1 MSEKLE
7 TYDLKGKLLG
17 TQDRDIFYK
26 ENKEEYKRT
35 GKVTR
40 QVKTIRLLLM
50 TSAGRVYVQKR
61 SHTKKENA
69 GLYDKTIGGHVP
81 AGYPFDMTLIQETH
95 QELGLPLVVLSKDEF
110 EMASKNTDLTI
121 IGIVKKIGHVNAFL
135 STRTTTDDKFVQP
148 YITNFYIGY
157 YDGGIRFC
165 DGESTGL
172 EVFNLDQLEKQ
183 MIEEPAKFTEDLKFM
198 IKKYKKYLVP
208 LDRG

>member
-1 MSEKLE
+1 MAEKLE
-7 TYDLKGKLLG
+7 VYDMKGKLLG

-26 ENKEEYKRT
+26 ENKEEYKKT

-50 TSAGRVYVQKR
+50 TSKGRVYIQKR
-61 SHTKKENA
+61 NHNKKENP

-95 QELGLPLVVLSKDEF
+95 QELGLPLVVLSKKEF
-110 EMASKNTDLTI
+110 EMAVKNTDLTI
-121 IGIVKKIGHVNAFL
+121 IGIVRKVRRINNFL
-135 STRTTTDDKFVQP
+135 STRKTDEDKFVQP
-148 YITNFYIGY
+148 YITDIYIGY

-172 EVFNLDQLEKQ
+172 EVFNIDRLEKQ
-183 MIEEPAKFTEDLKFM
+183 MEIEPERFTEDLIYM
-198 IKKYKKYLVP
+198 IKKFRKYLVP
-208 LDRG
+208 LDRD